1 MTIRIPART
10 AAALSAV
17 LLAAAPAAAQT
28 FTGPR
33 VEATIGWDQMHFDL
47 SDVGGV
53 GRDKQSGL
61 GFGGAV
67 GYDQQIGTNLVA
79 GVEASASGADTG
91 FTATNGTLLRERRDL
106 AFAARIGT
114 KVSPNALL
122 YGKVGYT
129 NLQTGTSS
137 PVSGAELTRDL
148 DGIVLG
154 AGVEVAVTPKVY
166 LKTEYDYS
174 NYAAGVTKNDVL
186 TGVGLRF

>member
-137 PVSGAELTRDL
+137 PASGAELTRDL